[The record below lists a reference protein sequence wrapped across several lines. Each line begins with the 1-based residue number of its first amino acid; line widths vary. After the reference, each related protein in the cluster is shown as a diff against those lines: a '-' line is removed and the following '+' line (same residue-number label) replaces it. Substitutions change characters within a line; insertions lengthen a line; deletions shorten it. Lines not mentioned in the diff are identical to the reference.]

1 MILFLRETKMERKRI
16 DRFQWILNVP
26 NLVVRDCKGCS
37 GGLALFWRRGMEVAV
52 KSLSKYHIDALVQ
65 EEGGVEWRMTA
76 VYGEQKTK
84 EKGRTWRLFRILNNQ
99 RKSMVVPK
107 GF

>member
-16 DRFQWILNVP
+16 DRFQWILNMP

-65 EEGGVEWRMTA
+65 EEGGVENDRGVWR
-76 VYGEQKTK
+76 TK
-84 EKGRTWRLFRILNNQ
+84 NR
-99 RKSMVVPK
+99 RKRKDMAFV
-107 GF
+107 